1 MDWTNG
7 PLDYWTIFWTIFG
20 PFFGLIFGL
29 FSKPEK
35 KKKVIFRVG
44 ILFIYGAEEG
54 GNGKMKMAPKQWQDW
69 YIAAT

>member
-29 FSKPEK
+29 FSKPAFHQ
-35 KKKVIFRVG
+35 KVIFRVG

-54 GNGKMKMAPKQWQDW
+54 GNGNMKMAPKQ
-69 YIAAT
+69 